1 MLLGYPDPDPSLF
14 CTDRDTDLAPDPDP
28 YINKKK
34 IKRKIYFFVTS
45 FLFLNEN

>member
-1 MLLGYPDPDPSLF
+1 MILCYPDPDPSLF
-14 CTDRDTDLAPDPDP
+14 CTDRDPDLAPDPDP

-34 IKRKIYFFVTS
+34 MRKTYFFVTS